1 MVIFEKATMSVV
13 ESDTKLA
20 KWYEESSIKIINS
33 LIDNYLT
40 KVVNHHLFI
49 SYFILLRNSARL
61 NIVIQSEVA
70 QLIHP
75 ASCQ

>member
-1 MVIFEKATMSVV
+1 VVIFEKATMSVV

-40 KVVNHHLFI
+40 KIVNHHLFI